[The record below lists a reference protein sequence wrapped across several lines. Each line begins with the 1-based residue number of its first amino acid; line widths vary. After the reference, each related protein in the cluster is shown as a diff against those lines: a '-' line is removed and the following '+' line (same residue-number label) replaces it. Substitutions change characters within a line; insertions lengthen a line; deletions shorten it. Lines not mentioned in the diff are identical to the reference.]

1 MTPDQVGL
9 AAGFVFTLMIFSYL
23 LGDNFL
29 YRLAI
34 YVFAGLAAG
43 YITVLTVESVILP
56 WVRGTIGSGQFSG
69 ILIGIV
75 PIVLGALLLTRTF
88 RRYHKLGNL
97 ALGLII
103 GVGAAV
109 GIIGA
114 VSGTLIPVMN
124 DTINVL
130 RPQASGDEAG
140 IALFNGFLVVGGVIC
155 TLVYFGHFGRRMPD
169 GTVRRGA
176 FGRTLGAV
184 GQGFVVIAL
193 GALYGGAI
201 LTGLAILT
209 ERLAFI
215 FTTIGGS

>member
-1 MTPDQVGL
+1 MTPDQIGL

-29 YRLAI
+29 YRLAVYI
-34 YVFAGLAAG
+34 FAGLAAG

-56 WVRGTIGSGQFSG
+56 WLRGTVGSGEFGGIIIG
-69 ILIGIV
+69 ILPV
-75 PIVLGALLLTRTF
+75 VLGVLLLTKSF

-114 VSGTLIPVMN
+114 ISGTLIPVMN
-124 DTINVL
+124 DTVSAL
-130 RPQASGDEAG
+130 RPQASGDDAG

-155 TLVYFGHFGRRMPD
+155 TLVYFGHFSRRAPD

-176 FGRTLGAV
+176 FGRILGTI

-201 LTGLAILT
+201 LTGLVILT